1 MRNARLA
8 VVFALFFA
16 LGAAAKPT
24 PAPTPAPTPT
34 PVAAPRI
41 VAAARREFLAWQ
53 LGSIDPTHYIGP
65 LAVAATPDRV
75 KATSIELGHLGAL
88 DHLVYLGLVRDGS
101 FPGGGIAHL
110 FRAICSNGYVYE
122 EIALNKAGL
131 VRGILFRDTL
141 KSQ

>member
-1 MRNARLA
+1 MRIARLGA
-8 VVFALFFA
+8 VFALFLA
-16 LGAAAKPT
+16 LGATAK

-41 VAAARREFLAWQ
+41 VIAARREFLAWQ

-65 LAVAATPDRV
+65 LAAIATPARV
-75 KATSIELGHLGAL
+75 KQTSRELGNLGAL
-88 DHLVYLGLVRDGS
+88 DRLVYLGLVRDGS

-122 EIALNKAGL
+122 EIALDKAGL

>member
-8 VVFALFFA
+8 VVCALFFA
-16 LGAAAKPT
+16 LGVAAKPT
-24 PAPTPAPTPT
+24 PTPAPTPT

-65 LAVAATPDRV
+65 LAAAATPARV
-75 KATSIELGHLGAL
+75 KQTSLERGHLGAL

-101 FPGGGIAHL
+101 FPGGGLAHL

-122 EIALNKAGL
+122 EIALDKTGL

-141 KSQ
+141 KNP

>member
-1 MRNARLA
+1 MRIARLGA
-8 VVFALFFA
+8 VFALVAA
-16 LGAAAKPT
+16 LGVAAKPT
-24 PAPTPAPTPT
+24 PAPT

-53 LGSIDPTHYIGP
+53 LGSIDPMHYIGP
-65 LAVAATPDRV
+65 LAAIATPARV
-75 KATSIELGHLGAL
+75 KQTSRELGYLGAL
-88 DHLVYLGLVRDGS
+88 DHLVYLGLVRDAS

-141 KSQ
+141 QSQ

>member
-16 LGAAAKPT
+16 LGVAAKPT
-24 PAPTPAPTPT
+24 PTPAPTPT

-75 KATSIELGHLGAL
+75 KVTSIELGHLGAL

>member
-1 MRNARLA
+1 MRIARLGA
-8 VVFALFFA
+8 IFALFLA

-24 PAPTPAPTPT
+24 PTPAPTPT

-41 VAAARREFLAWQ
+41 VNAARREFLAWQ

-65 LAVAATPDRV
+65 LAVAATPARV
-75 KATSIELGHLGAL
+75 KVTSIELGHLGAL

-131 VRGILFRDTL
+131 IRGILFRDTL

>member
-1 MRNARLA
+1 MRIVRLGA
-8 VVFALFFA
+8 IFALVLA
-16 LGAAAKPT
+16 LGAAAKST
-24 PAPTPAPTPT
+24 PTPAPTPT

-41 VAAARREFLAWQ
+41 VNAARREFLAWQ

-65 LAVAATPDRV
+65 LAVAATPARV
-75 KATSIELGHLGAL
+75 KVTSIELGHLGAL

-110 FRAICSNGYVYE
+110 FRVICSNGYVYE
-122 EIALNKAGL
+122 EIALDKAGL
-131 VRGILFRDTL
+131 IRGILFRDTL

>member
-1 MRNARLA
+1 MRNARIG
-8 VVFALFFA
+8 VVFALFVA

-24 PAPTPAPTPT
+24 PTPAPTPT

-65 LAVAATPDRV
+65 LAVAATPARV
-75 KATSIELGHLGAL
+75 KQTSKELGNLGAL

-110 FRAICSNGYVYE
+110 FRVICSNGHVYE
-122 EIALNKAGL
+122 EIALDKAGL
-131 VRGILFRDTL
+131 VRGILFRGSL
-141 KSQ
+141 NPR

>member
-1 MRNARLA
+1 MRSARLGA
-8 VVFALFFA
+8 IFALFLA

-24 PAPTPAPTPT
+24 PTPAPTPT

-53 LGSIDPTHYIGP
+53 LGSIDPTHYVGP
-65 LAVAATPDRV
+65 LAVAATPARV
-75 KATSIELGHLGAL
+75 KQTSRELGHLGAL
-88 DHLVYLGLVRDGS
+88 DHLVYLGLVRDAS

-122 EIALNKAGL
+122 EIALDKAGL

>member
-1 MRNARLA
+1 MRIARLGA
-8 VVFALFFA
+8 IFALFLA

-24 PAPTPAPTPT
+24 PTPAPTPT

-53 LGSIDPTHYIGP
+53 LGSINPMHYIGP
-65 LAVAATPDRV
+65 LAAIATPARV
-75 KATSIELGHLGAL
+75 KVTSIELGHLGAL
-88 DHLVYLGLVRDGS
+88 DHLVYLGLVRDAS